1 MTEQEKETKKR
12 REEAIEALKEMRDMM
27 MESDNWESLMRLV
40 DAVTMGAFAI
50 ARLNEIDYGK
60 EESDEQEEVDDWRDR
75 LDELEREEYYESK
88 YTKGES
94 L

>member
-1 MTEQEKETKKR
+1 MTEQEKNIKKH

-40 DAVTMGAFAI
+40 DAVTIGAFAI

-60 EESDEQEEVDDWRDR
+60 AERKEE
-75 LDELEREEYYESK
+75 
-88 YTKGES
+88 
-94 L
+94 

>member
-1 MTEQEKETKKR
+1 MTEQEKEAKKH

-27 MESDNWESLMRLV
+27 MESDNWENMMRLV

-60 EESDEQEEVDDWRDR
+60 AESEDKE
-75 LDELEREEYYESK
+75 
-88 YTKGES
+88 
-94 L
+94 